1 LESSDPKY
9 TTPFATAVAEVA
21 EGNRP
26 SPDQL
31 EFLDR
36 VHQNN
41 GIGFVAYSL
50 DDVMRVL

>member
-31 EFLDR
+31 EFLDPGYIR
-36 VHQNN
+36 
-41 GIGFVAYSL
+41 ITASAL
-50 DDVMRVL
+50 SRTPSTT